1 MPRRGIG
8 GGHLNGDHS
17 RGEMNDDI
25 GARIAQQA
33 ANGVGPRC
41 LFDS

>member
-1 MPRRGIG
+1 
-8 GGHLNGDHS
+8 
-17 RGEMNDDI
+17 MNDDI
-25 GARIAQQA
+25 GPRIAQQA